1 MSGSYR
7 VQDHYFHRAKK
18 DHYLARAIYKLE
30 EIQKRY
36 RLMRQGDRV
45 LDLGAAPGS
54 WVQLVS
60 EVVGSRGHVVAVD
73 IKPIEHPF
81 KGNVT
86 ILLRDVLEDA
96 LVEELQKDRAPF
108 DVVLSDMAPATS
120 GIRSADS
127 ARSSLLFER
136 ALAVAEGT
144 LRPGGHFLAKIFQGS
159 EFHDLLIEVKKRFR
173 RVNVVKPDASKKTS
187 KEIYILGM
195 EFKGG
200 F

>member
-7 VQDHYFHRAKK
+7 FQDHYFHRAKK
-18 DHYLARAIYKLE
+18 DHYLARAVYKLE
-30 EIQKRY
+30 EIQNRH
-36 RLMRQGDRV
+36 RLMRPGDRV

-54 WVQLVS
+54 WVQLAS
-60 EVVGSRGHVVAVD
+60 GVVGPRGRVVAVD
-73 IKPIEHPF
+73 IKPMEHPF
-81 KGNVT
+81 EGNVT
-86 ILLRDVLEDA
+86 VLQADVFDDA
-96 LVEELQKDRAPF
+96 LVELLRDHAPF
-108 DVVLSDMAPATS
+108 DAVLSDMAPATS

-136 ALAVAEGT
+136 ALVVAEGT

-159 EFHDLLIEVKKRFR
+159 EFHDLLVRVKRRFR
-173 RVNVVKPDASKKTS
+173 RVKVVKPDASRKMS

-195 EFKGG
+195 EYKGG